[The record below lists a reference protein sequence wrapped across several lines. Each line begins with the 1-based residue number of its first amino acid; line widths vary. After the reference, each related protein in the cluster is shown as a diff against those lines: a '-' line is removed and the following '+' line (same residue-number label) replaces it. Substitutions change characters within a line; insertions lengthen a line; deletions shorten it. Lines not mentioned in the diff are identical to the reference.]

1 MNTAKRAY
9 SNEVL
14 AQATQALNTL
24 DANVGGIVAAVLLS
38 ADGFEISSI
47 KVSSDSA
54 SRLAAMGSSLAAI
67 SVSIAQEGGL
77 SDSRR
82 LMLESQDGVI
92 SVSRIKA
99 NPELTLMMIVDD
111 PATLGKLA
119 WATKSCCN
127 NLTQLFA
134 G

>member
-1 MNTAKRAY
+1 MNTAKSAY
-9 SNEVL
+9 SSDVL
-14 AQATQALNTL
+14 AQATKELNTL
-24 DANVGGIVAAVLLS
+24 DTNVGGIVAAVLLS

-92 SVSRIKA
+92 SVSRIRSH
-99 NPELTLMMIVDD
+99 PELALVVIVDD

-119 WATKSCCN
+119 WATKSCCK
-127 NLTQLFA
+127 NLTKLFA
-134 G
+134 

>member
-82 LMLESQDGVI
+82 LMLESRSEEHTSELQ
-92 SVSRIKA
+92 SR
-99 NPELTLMMIVDD
+99 
-111 PATLGKLA
+111 G
-119 WATKSCCN
+119 
-127 NLTQLFA
+127 QLVCRLL
-134 G
+134 